1 MCCVHALCVR
11 AAWQKSRK
19 PYFHICLLWHR
30 TFPTC
35 LSCLS
40 IWECRPGGARTGA
53 PCICKLVVGLNKY
66 KHRPLHPPPPG
77 THYHPKHRGA
87 RNGVRAQCGRVRR
100 PKPPEGAGSGASAT
114 RFANGPATGIQVV
127 SAGLFFSAALC
138 GPGQG
143 QGVDLLICEV
153 LGSASNLATG

>member
-66 KHRPLHPPPPG
+66 KHRPLHPPPQEPIITQSTG
-77 THYHPKHRGA
+77 VRETVSGCSVAESGA
-87 RNGVRAQCGRVRR
+87 PSHQRVRAQARVRR
-100 PKPPEGAGSGASAT
+100 GSRMAPPRAFRWLVPVFFFLRPFAGQVRVKAWVCSSA
-114 RFANGPATGIQVV
+114 RFWDQPVI
-127 SAGLFFSAALC
+127 
-138 GPGQG
+138 
-143 QGVDLLICEV
+143 
-153 LGSASNLATG
+153 